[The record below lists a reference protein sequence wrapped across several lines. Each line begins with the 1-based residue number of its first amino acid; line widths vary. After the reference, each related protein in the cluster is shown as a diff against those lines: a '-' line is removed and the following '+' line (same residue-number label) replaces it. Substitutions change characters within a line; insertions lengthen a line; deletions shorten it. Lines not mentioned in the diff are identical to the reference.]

1 MGKGSECTYS
11 KPNTR
16 NGIRPLR
23 SAPSSTSYSSLTL
36 GFSHDDML
44 AVLTCLLVYPKN
56 SNVFKMENDCNVVLL
71 LTS

>member
-36 GFSHDDML
+36 GFSLDDML

-56 SNVFKMENDCNVVLL
+56 SNVFKMENNCNVVL
-71 LTS
+71 